1 MKYFKFRLTFWADY
15 VDTDED
21 QVTYGIIAGNDYADV
36 VEGLA
41 QQFENIVNIYVEE
54 LDNFGDYIELPK
66 KVYDQFPIPDD
77 AFGDEEEVDSLKDE
91 YIQNEYD
98 TDDDLFD
105 DLTNEEEEEEEE
117 EEDNGLNQDELPW

>member
-1 MKYFKFRLTFWADY
+1 MKYFKFRITFWADY

-21 QVTYGIIAGNDYADV
+21 PVTYGIIAGNNYADV

-41 QQFENIVNIYVEE
+41 NDFENIVNIYVEE
-54 LDNFGDYIELPK
+54 LNNYGDYIELPK

-77 AFGDEEEVDSLKDE
+77 AFGDEEEVDPLKDE

-105 DLTNEEEEEEEE
+105 DLTDNEEEEEEEE
-117 EEDNGLNQDELPW
+117 NEFNQDELPW

>member
-117 EEDNGLNQDELPW
+117 EEDNGLNQD

>member
-77 AFGDEEEVDSLKDE
+77 AFGDEKDADPLKDE
-91 YIQNEYD
+91 YD
-98 TDDDLFD
+98 TCDDLFD
-105 DLTNEEEEEEEE
+105 DLTDGEEEE

>member
-1 MKYFKFRLTFWADY
+1 MKYFKFRITFWADY

-21 QVTYGIIAGNDYADV
+21 PVTYGIIAGNNYADV

-41 QQFENIVNIYVEE
+41 NDFENIVNIYVEE
-54 LDNFGDYIELPK
+54 LNNYGDYIELPK

-77 AFGDEEEVDSLKDE
+77 AFDNEEEVDPLKDE

-105 DLTNEEEEEEEE
+105 DLTDNEEEEEEEE
-117 EEDNGLNQDELPW
+117 NEFNQDELPW